1 MRGPFFRVVAIG
13 AGCVLCAFVVS
24 AQASPS
30 PTPTP
35 STSPMPSPAPS
46 PTRTPRATDPEA
58 ARSDID
64 RARAMDRTFMTRAQ
78 LRALEQL
85 ELGRIVAARSSNAGV
100 RALAQ
105 LMVEDRGKT
114 TQALKQLA
122 ESQGID
128 LPAAPDAAG
137 KADIE
142 RVSRLSSPALDRA
155 YVERTLRNQDA
166 DVADFEAQTP
176 MGQEVELQAWVWNTL
191 PLLKEQQ
198 ERIHAIASELGIA
211 GRSAR

>member
-64 RARAMDRTFMTRAQ
+64 RARAMDKTFMARVQ

-85 ELGRIVAARSSNAGV
+85 ALGRIVAARSSNAGV
-100 RALAQ
+100 RAFGQ

-128 LPAAPDAAG
+128 LPATPDAAG
-137 KADIE
+137 NADIA
-142 RVSRLSSPALDRA
+142 RISRLSSPELDRG
-155 YVERTLRNQDA
+155 YVERTLRNQNA

-211 GRSAR
+211 VHGNR

>member
-1 MRGPFFRVVAIG
+1 MRLPFFRVVAIG

-24 AQASPS
+24 AQAGPS

-64 RARAMDRTFMTRAQ
+64 RARAMDKTFMARVQ

-85 ELGRIVAARSSNAGV
+85 ALGRIVAARSSNAGV
-100 RALAQ
+100 RAFGQ

-128 LPAAPDAAG
+128 LPAALDTAG

-142 RVSRLSSPALDRA
+142 RVSRLSSPELDHA
-155 YVERTLRNQDA
+155 YVERTLRTQDA
-166 DVADFEAQTP
+166 DVADFEAQTS

-191 PLLKEQQ
+191 PMLKDQQ

-211 GRSAR
+211 VHGNR

>member
-1 MRGPFFRVVAIG
+1 
-13 AGCVLCAFVVS
+13 
-24 AQASPS
+24 
-30 PTPTP
+30 
-35 STSPMPSPAPS
+35 MPSPAPS

-64 RARAMDRTFMTRAQ
+64 RARAMDKTFMARVQ

-128 LPAAPDAAG
+128 LPATPDAAG
-137 KADIE
+137 NADIA
-142 RVSRLSSPALDRA
+142 RISRLSSPELDRA
-155 YVERTLRNQDA
+155 YVERTLRNQNA

-198 ERIHAIASELGIA
+198 ERIHAIASELGIT

>member
-24 AQASPS
+24 AQAGPS

-35 STSPMPSPAPS
+35 LTSLTTSPTPS

-100 RALAQ
+100 RSLAQ

-114 TQALKQLA
+114 SQELKQLA
-122 ESQGID
+122 ETQGID
-128 LPAAPDAAG
+128 LPAALDTAG

-142 RVSRLSSPALDRA
+142 RVSRLSSPELDRA
-155 YVERTLRNQDA
+155 YVERTLRTQDA
-166 DVADFEAQTP
+166 DVADFEAQTS

-191 PLLKEQQ
+191 PLLKDQQ
-198 ERIHAIASELGIA
+198 ERIRAIASELGIKA
-211 GRSAR
+211 RSTR

>member
-13 AGCVLCAFVVS
+13 AGCILCAFVVS

-64 RARAMDRTFMTRAQ
+64 RARAMDKTFMARVQ

-85 ELGRIVAARSSNAGV
+85 ALGRIVAARSSNAGV
-100 RALAQ
+100 RAFGQ

-128 LPAAPDAAG
+128 LPATPDAAG
-137 KADIE
+137 NADIA
-142 RVSRLSSPALDRA
+142 RISRLSSPELDRA
-155 YVERTLRNQDA
+155 YVERTLRNQNA

-211 GRSAR
+211 VHGNR

>member
-35 STSPMPSPAPS
+35 STSPAPS

-64 RARAMDRTFMTRAQ
+64 RARAMDKTFMARVQ

-100 RALAQ
+100 RAFGQ

-128 LPAAPDAAG
+128 LPATPDAAAG
-137 KADIE
+137 NADIA
-142 RVSRLSSPALDRA
+142 RISRLSSPELDRA
-155 YVERTLRNQDA
+155 YVERTLRNQNA

>member
-13 AGCVLCAFVVS
+13 AGCILCAFVVS

-64 RARAMDRTFMTRAQ
+64 RARAMDKTFMARVQ

-85 ELGRIVAARSSNAGV
+85 ALGRIVAARSSNAGV
-100 RALAQ
+100 RAFGQ

-128 LPAAPDAAG
+128 LPTTPDAAG
-137 KADIE
+137 NADIA
-142 RVSRLSSPALDRA
+142 RISRLSSPELDRA
-155 YVERTLRNQDA
+155 YVERTLRNQNA

-211 GRSAR
+211 VHGNR

>member
-35 STSPMPSPAPS
+35 STSPAPS

-64 RARAMDRTFMTRAQ
+64 RARAMDKTFMARVQ

-85 ELGRIVAARSSNAGV
+85 ALGRIVAARSSNAGV
-100 RALAQ
+100 RAFGQ

-128 LPAAPDAAG
+128 LPATPDAAG
-137 KADIE
+137 NADIA
-142 RVSRLSSPALDRA
+142 RISRLSSPELDRA
-155 YVERTLRNQDA
+155 YVERTLRNQNA

-211 GRSAR
+211 VHGNR